1 MERLNLSIIRRS
13 FDLGGGGERYAAHLV
28 TALAGRGHLVTAV
41 TERAPQNWPTPDG
54 LAPNGVDLVE
64 LGTASG
70 PAARRWSAFARRL
83 ARWLANNRGR
93 FEVNLSLERVPGA
106 DVWRAGEG
114 VHLAWL
120 HERRRYEFFGKALS
134 FGLNP
139 LHRTH
144 LRLERDLVRSPRLR
158 RIVANSDR
166 VRRDLMDLYGV
177 APDRIAVVPTGVN
190 RDRIDLPDP
199 ERAAAEVRTE
209 LGLGSR
215 PMVLFVGAG
224 FRRKGLAW
232 AIRALAEMGR
242 SEAVLVVAGRDRLEP
257 FRRLARGLGLEGR
270 VFLLGH
276 REDVGALLAAADAF
290 VLPTMYDPQSGAC
303 LEALAAGVPVVTT
316 QANGAA
322 DFIVDG
328 QGGFLVSRADDV
340 AGLAGAL
347 DGALDLGPVQV
358 AVPTLDEHLDRLTT
372 VLREASHD

>member
-1 MERLNLSIIRRS
+1 MELSVIRRS

-28 TALAGRGHLVTAV
+28 AALAGRGHRVTAV
-41 TERAPQNWPTPDG
+41 TEQAPRAWPTADG
-54 LAPNGVDLVE
+54 RIPEGVDLVE

-70 PAARRWSAFARRL
+70 TAPRRLSAFARRL
-83 ARWLANNRGR
+83 AKWLAKNRGR

-120 HERRRYEFFGKALS
+120 HERRRYESPLKALS

-144 LRLERDLVRSPRLR
+144 LRLERDLVRRPSLR
-158 RIVANSDR
+158 RIVANSER
-166 VRRDLMDLYGV
+166 VRRDLTELYNV
-177 APDRIAVVPTGVN
+177 DPDRIAVVPTGVN
-190 RDRIDLPDP
+190 RARLDLPDR
-199 ERAAAEVRTE
+199 ERAEGDIRAE

-232 AIRALAEMGR
+232 AIRALAEMDR
-242 SEAVLVVAGRDRLEP
+242 PEAVLVVAGRDRLEP
-257 FRRLARGLGLEGR
+257 FRRLARGLGLDNR

-316 QANGAA
+316 EANGVA

-328 QGGFLVSRADDV
+328 EGGFLVSRADDV
-340 AGLAGAL
+340 TGLAGAL
-347 DGALDLGPVQV
+347 DQALDLGPVRV
-358 AVPTLDEHLDRLTT
+358 AVPTLDKHLDRLTE
-372 VLREASHD
+372 VLREASRD